1 MDFLI
6 EKILVPE
13 KRSFQIS
20 EYELGANSAKIH
32 THCNCELNFIKRGWG
47 RRYVGDNISNFQA
60 GDLVLMGPDLPH
72 CWEVKGTY
80 QEQRPKCIVIHFQED
95 LIGSVFKHV
104 PELEP
109 IRELLNKAT
118 QGLHFRGPQIIKVR
132 DLLEDMVELNGLKSL
147 IKLLEIFC
155 LLLEIE
161 NYNFLSTPGYIK
173 QANQSDFQ
181 KVNKIY
187 EYIFVNFQQDIS
199 LEEVASLV
207 NITPG
212 SLCRYFK
219 NKTGQTLFDF
229 LKEVRIGYAC
239 KLLSVTNKTI
249 TEICFESGYNTLAH
263 FNTQFKE
270 LKNIT
275 PSEFRKRSKTVLT
288 KQA

>member
-1 MDFLI
+1 MDFLV
-6 EKILVPE
+6 ERILVPE
-13 KRSFQIS
+13 KKSFQIT
-20 EYELGANSAKIH
+20 EHDLGSHTSKVH

-47 RRYVGDNISNFQA
+47 RRYVGDNISSFHP
-60 GDLVLMGPDLPH
+60 GDLVLMGANLPH

-80 QEQRPKCIVIHFQED
+80 NDKSPKCIVIHFQENLLD
-95 LIGSVFKHV
+95 SVFTHV

-109 IRELLNKAT
+109 IREMLNKAA
-118 QGLHFRGPQIIKVR
+118 QGLHFKGSQIIRVRELMEEMLQLEGLNNLIALLKVF
-132 DLLEDMVELNGLKSL
+132 N
-147 IKLLEIFC
+147 I
-155 LLLEIE
+155 LLEIE
-161 NYNFLSTPGYIK
+161 DYEYLSTPGYIK

-187 EYIFVNFQQDIS
+187 EYVFKNFQHDIS
-199 LEEVASLV
+199 LEEVAELV

-219 NKTGQTLFDF
+219 NKTGQTLFEF

-270 LKNIT
+270 LKKMT
-275 PSEFRKRSKTVLT
+275 PSEFRKKSKTVLT
-288 KQA
+288 N

>member
-1 MDFLI
+1 MDFLV
-6 EKILVPE
+6 EKILVPD
-13 KRSFQIS
+13 KKSFQIT
-20 EYELGANSAKIH
+20 EHDLGAHTSKVH

-47 RRYVGDNISNFQA
+47 RRYVGDNISSFHA

-80 QEQRPKCIVIHFQED
+80 KEISPKCIVIHFQED
-95 LIGSVFKHV
+95 LIGSVFTHV

-109 IRELLNKAT
+109 IREMLNKAA
-118 QGLHFRGPQIIKVR
+118 QGLHFSGPQIIQIR
-132 DLLEDMVELNGLKSL
+132 ELLEEMLTLDGLKNL
-147 IKLLEIFC
+147 INLLKVFC
-155 LLLEIE
+155 LLLEINDYE
-161 NYNFLSTPGYIK
+161 YLSTPGYIK

-187 EYIFVNFQQDIS
+187 EYIFVNFQRDIS
-199 LEEVASLV
+199 LDEVAKLV

-249 TEICFESGYNTLAH
+249 TEICYESGYNTLAH

-270 LKNIT
+270 LKAMT
-275 PSEFRKRSKTVLT
+275 PTEFRKKSKMVLT
-288 KQA
+288 H

>member
-1 MDFLI
+1 MDFLV
-6 EKILVPE
+6 EKILVPD
-13 KRSFQIS
+13 KKSFQIT
-20 EYELGANSAKIH
+20 EHDLGAHTSKVH

-60 GDLVLMGPDLPH
+60 GDLVLMGPNLPH
-72 CWEVKGTY
+72 CWEIKGEY
-80 QEQRPKCIVIHFQED
+80 QEQSPKCIVIHFQED
-95 LIGSVFKHV
+95 LIGSVFTHV

-109 IRELLNKAT
+109 IREMLNKAA
-118 QGLHFRGPQIIKVR
+118 QGLYFRGPQIIQIR
-132 DLLEDMVELNGLKSL
+132 ELLEEMLSLDGLKNL
-147 IKLLEIFC
+147 INLLNIFC
-155 LLLEIE
+155 LLLEME
-161 NYNFLSTPGYIK
+161 DYKYLSTPGYIK

-187 EYIFVNFQQDIS
+187 EYIFVNFQRDIS
-199 LEEVASLV
+199 LDEVADLV

-219 NKTGQTLFDF
+219 SKTGQTLFDF

-249 TEICFESGYNTLAH
+249 TEICYESGYNTLAH

-270 LKNIT
+270 LKDMT
-275 PSEFRKRSKTVLT
+275 PSEFRKKSKMVLT
-288 KQA
+288 H